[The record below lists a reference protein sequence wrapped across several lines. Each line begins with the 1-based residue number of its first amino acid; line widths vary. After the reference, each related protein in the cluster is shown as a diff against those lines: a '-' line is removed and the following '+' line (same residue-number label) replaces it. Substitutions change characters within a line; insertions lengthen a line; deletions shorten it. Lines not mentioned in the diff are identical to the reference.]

1 MVQQC
6 KTHVMKCVASQILL
20 SVLLSYSAL
29 GFSAERIGLV
39 KTLDPS
45 VSAIRQG
52 VEVNLAIGSK
62 IFENDMIVTGSEGTV
77 GITFNDGSM
86 LTLGPNGKV
95 VVDNYVFNL
104 SEKKL
109 TFLSQLLKGTVT
121 FMSGAINK
129 IAPGSVRFTTP
140 TATLGLR
147 GTKVIIEVD

>member
-6 KTHVMKCVASQILL
+6 KTHVMKCVASKILL

-77 GITFNDGSM
+77 GITFNDGSI

>member
-1 MVQQC
+1 
-6 KTHVMKCVASQILL
+6 MKCVASKILL

-77 GITFNDGSM
+77 GITFNDGSI

>member
-1 MVQQC
+1 
-6 KTHVMKCVASQILL
+6 MKCVASQILL

>member
-1 MVQQC
+1 
-6 KTHVMKCVASQILL
+6 MKCVASQILL

-45 VSAIRQG
+45 ASAIRQG
-52 VEVNLAIGSK
+52 VEVNLTIGSK

>member
-1 MVQQC
+1 
-6 KTHVMKCVASQILL
+6 MKCVASQILL

-77 GITFNDGSM
+77 GITFNDGSI